1 MRGKI
6 IAVFAVV
13 VLVVGGLGYALTRAA
28 LGDLSTPGEAP
39 RALAGASAQ
48 LQLDGLALER
58 WLAGRGADPKVREPF
73 NAALASARAEAA
85 TTTANKIR
93 DAAASTPELA
103 SLSIS
108 LVVMVDKNGVVV
120 GRNGSALMRGDD
132 LSAVYP
138 SIKKALAAGVTASD
152 VWVNRSRNEQMLTS
166 YAPIRDAD
174 GTVLGGVIVG
184 TALNDERI
192 NNASNRTSGR
202 ILVAA
207 AKTGETLDVVAKSSG
222 ATPEL
227 VAALVASPAK
237 DAAFRA
243 LGGAQVTDIGG
254 LPGGYAGAA
263 QSLDGYGDG
272 HRLVLLSIAKP
283 QGPALLGAL
292 AWPALSAIGLGLVLV
307 LAGAWMLDAYI
318 SRPISEMEDG
328 LLAIMNGRTD
338 RRFEIEHAE
347 LGGLV
352 FRLNSLLNQLFG
364 VQEDETDEQGRP
376 SRAPAAASFQD
387 ALSVDERMAALSA
400 DDHADAAALRDE
412 AEDAYYPRLF
422 QEYIAAKTSLGDPVD
437 HITEEAFTAR
447 IKVSEAETTSKHGK
461 PVRYKLEVRGREVVL
476 LAVPL
481 V

>member
-6 IAVFAVV
+6 IAVFALV
-13 VLVVGGLGYALTRAA
+13 VLVVGGLGYALSRAA
-28 LGDLSTPGEAP
+28 LGDLSTPADAP

-48 LQLDGLALER
+48 LQLDGLLLER

-73 NAALASARAEAA
+73 NAGLASARAEAA

-93 DAAASTPELA
+93 DAAAATPELA

-120 GRNGSALMRGDD
+120 GRNGSTQMRGDD
-132 LSAVYP
+132 LNPVYP
-138 SIKKALAAGVTASD
+138 AIKKAIAAGVTGSD
-152 VWVNRSRNEQMLTS
+152 AWINRSRNEQMLAS

-184 TALNDERI
+184 TALNDERL
-192 NNASNRTSGR
+192 NNASLRTSGR

-207 AKTGETLDVVAKSSG
+207 IKTKDTLDVVATSAG
-222 ATPEL
+222 VPPEL
-227 VAALVASPAK
+227 LTALVASPAK

-254 LPGGYAGAA
+254 LPHDYLGAA

-272 HRLVLLSIAKP
+272 HRIVLLGITRP

-292 AWPALSAIGLGLVLV
+292 LAPALGAILLGLILV
-307 LAGAWMLDAYI
+307 VAGAWILDAYI
-318 SRPISEMEDG
+318 SRPISELEDG

-376 SRAPAAASFQD
+376 SRAPAASSFQD
-387 ALSVDERMAALSA
+387 ALSVDERIAALSV

-412 AEDAYYPRLF
+412 AEEAYYPRIF

-447 IKVSEAETTSKHGK
+447 IKVSEAETASKHGK
-461 PVRYKLEVRGREVVL
+461 PIRYKLEVRGKEVVL

>member
-6 IAVFAVV
+6 IAVFAIV

-48 LQLDGLALER
+48 LQLDGLVLER

-108 LVVMVDKNGVVV
+108 LVAMVDKNGVVV
-120 GRNGSALMRGDD
+120 GRNDSRQMRGDD
-132 LSAVYP
+132 LNAVYP
-138 SIKKALAAGVTASD
+138 AIKKALAAGVTGSD
-152 VWVNRSRNEQMLTS
+152 AWINRSRNEQMLTS

-192 NNASNRTSGR
+192 DNASKRTSGR

-207 AKTGETLDVVAKSSG
+207 VKTGEALDVVATSAG
-222 ATPEL
+222 VAPEL
-227 VAALVASPAK
+227 LAALVASPAK

-254 LPGGYAGAA
+254 LPRDYVGAA
-263 QSLDGYGDG
+263 QSLEGYSDG
-272 HRLVLLSIAKP
+272 HRVVLLGITRP
-283 QGPALLGAL
+283 QRPALLASL
-292 AWPALSAIGLGLVLV
+292 AAPALGAILLGLILV
-307 LAGAWMLDAYI
+307 VAGAWVLDAYI

-387 ALSVDERMAALSA
+387 ALSVDERIAALSV

-412 AEDAYYPRLF
+412 AEEAYYPRLF

-447 IKVSEAETTSKHGK
+447 IKVSEAETASKHGK
-461 PVRYKLEVRGREVVL
+461 PVRYKLEVRGKEVVL

>member
-93 DAAASTPELA
+93 EAAAATPELA

-120 GRNGSALMRGDD
+120 GRNGSVLMRGDD

-138 SIKKALAAGVTASD
+138 SIKKSLAAGTTGSD

-184 TALNDERI
+184 TALNDERL

-207 AKTGETLDVVAKSSG
+207 IKVGDALDIVAKSAG
-222 ATPEL
+222 ATPDL
-227 VAALVASPAK
+227 VAALGASPAK

-243 LGGAQVTDIGG
+243 LSGAQVTDIGG
-254 LPGGYAGAA
+254 LSSDYTGAA

-272 HRLVLLSIAKP
+272 HRLVLLAITRP
-283 QGPALLGAL
+283 QGPALLATL
-292 AWPALSAIGLGLVLV
+292 VWPALGAIGLGLILV
-307 LAGAWMLDAYI
+307 LAGAWTLDAYI
-318 SRPISEMEDG
+318 SRPISTMEDG

-338 RRFEIEHAE
+338 LRFEIEHAE

-412 AEDAYYPRLF
+412 ADDAYYPRLY
-422 QEYIAAKTSLGDPVD
+422 QEYIAAKTGLGDPVD

-447 IKVSEAETTSKHGK
+447 IKVSEAETASKHGK
-461 PVRYKLEVRGREVVL
+461 PVRYKLEVRGKEVVL

-481 V
+481 A